1 MVFAILHTP
10 SLRDTPL
17 DRGDFSQQRRPTRS
31 PLSRGVPAGRSVLGR
46 AKSFFAI
53 SFLIFASAVFAAT
66 DKPPALVWDA
76 LEKRHEATPGETEA
90 EFFFIAKNVSDHP
103 IEITDVATSCH
114 CTAAMMPHKPWILA
128 PGAEEKLR
136 VVVDLRSRRGTLT
149 KTIYVET
156 SAGPEQLQ
164 VFVKVPPPP
173 AIQREM
179 NQMVAQAD
187 RQAVLRGD
195 CATCHVAPTVGKQG
209 AELFAAACLICHGA
223 EHRAS
228 MVPDLMQPKTA
239 RDAAFWDHWIR
250 NGGAEGTL
258 MPAFA
263 KNAGGPLEDEQIKS
277 LISYLLANLPT
288 QPVAQ

>member
-1 MVFAILHTP
+1 MSST
-10 SLRDTPL
+10 
-17 DRGDFSQQRRPTRS
+17 TR
-31 PLSRGVPAGRSVLGR
+31 
-46 AKSFFAI
+46 
-53 SFLIFASAVFAAT
+53 AAE
-66 DKPPALVWDA
+66 KAPALVWDA
-76 LEKRHEATPGETEA
+76 LEKRFEAQAGQAEA
-90 EFFFIAKNVSDHP
+90 EFFFTVKNVSANP
-103 IEITDVATSCH
+103 VEVTDVSTSCH

-164 VFVKVPPPP
+164 VFVKVPAPP

-179 NQMVAQAD
+179 NQMAAQTD

-195 CATCHVAPTVGKQG
+195 CATCHVAPTVGKHG
-209 AELFAAACLICHGA
+209 GELFARACLICHGA
-223 EHRAS
+223 EPRAS
-228 MVPDLMQPKTA
+228 MVPDLTQPKTA
-239 RDAAFWDHWIR
+239 RDAAFWDKWIR
-250 NGGAEGTL
+250 NGAEGTL

-263 KNAGGPLEDEQIKS
+263 KDAGGPLDDEQIKS
-277 LISYLLANLPT
+277 LVAFLLANLPT

>member
-1 MVFAILHTP
+1 V
-10 SLRDTPL
+10 SK
-17 DRGDFSQQRRPTRS
+17 
-31 PLSRGVPAGRSVLGR
+31 LSARAAVGLFLAVL
-46 AKSFFAI
+46 I
-53 SFLIFASAVFAAT
+53 SAVLHAAPE
-66 DKPPALVWDA
+66 KPAALVWDA
-76 LEKRHEATPGETEA
+76 LEKRYEAQPGEAEA
-90 EFFFIAKNVSDHP
+90 EFFFTVKNVSANP
-103 IEITDVATSCH
+103 VEITDVATSCH

-149 KTIYVET
+149 KTIYVDT

-164 VFVKVPPPP
+164 VFVKVPPSP

-195 CATCHVAPTVGKQG
+195 CATCHVTPTIGKQG
-209 AELFAAACLICHGA
+209 AELFATACVICHGA

-228 MVPDLMQPKTA
+228 MVPDLKQPKTA

-250 NGGAEGTL
+250 NGADGTL

-263 KNAGGPLEDEQIKS
+263 KSAGGPLDDEQIKS
-277 LISYLLANLPT
+277 LVAYLLANLPT

>member
-1 MVFAILHTP
+1 MSV
-10 SLRDTPL
+10 D
-17 DRGDFSQQRRPTRS
+17 QRSSKLNQWLPR
-31 PLSRGVPAGRSVLGR
+31 AVLFCI
-46 AKSFFAI
+46 A
-53 SFLIFASAVFAAT
+53 FLVTNAFAAST
-66 DKPPALVWDA
+66 TEKPPALVWDA
-76 LEKRHEATPGETEA
+76 LEKSYEATAGQEEA
-90 EFFFIAKNVSDHP
+90 EFFFLAKNVSDQP
-103 IEITDVATSCH
+103 IEIIDVATSCH
-114 CTAAMMPHKPWILA
+114 CTAAMIPRKPWILA

-149 KTIYVET
+149 KTIYVDT

-179 NQMVAQAD
+179 NQMLAQAD

-195 CATCHVAPTVGKQG
+195 CATCHVAPTVGKHG
-209 AELFAAACLICHGA
+209 AELFATACLICHGA
-223 EHRAS
+223 SHRAS

-239 RDAAFWDHWIR
+239 RDAEFWEKWIR
-250 NGGAEGTL
+250 SGAEGTL

-263 KNAGGPLEDEQIKS
+263 KSAGGPLEDEQIKS
-277 LISYLLANLPT
+277 LVAYLLANLPT

>member
-1 MVFAILHTP
+1 MTLVPPTP
-10 SLRDTPL
+10 RTLICANPRSSPSAEISAD
-17 DRGDFSQQRRPTRS
+17 QRSSGLNPWFRK
-31 PLSRGVPAGRSVLGR
+31 LVLLWVASVLSG
-46 AKSFFAI
+46 A
-53 SFLIFASAVFAAT
+53 FAAT
-66 DKPPALVWDA
+66 ATDKSPALVWDA
-76 LEKRHEATPGETEA
+76 LEKHYEANAGEAEA
-90 EFFFIAKNVSDHP
+90 EFFFVAKNVSDHP
-103 IEITDVATSCH
+103 VEITDVATSCH
-114 CTAAMMPHKPWILA
+114 CTAAMIPRKPWILA

-195 CATCHVAPTVGKQG
+195 CATCHVAPTAGKQG
-209 AELFAAACLICHGA
+209 AELFATACLICHGA
-223 EHRAS
+223 AHRAS

-239 RDAAFWDHWIR
+239 RDAEFWEKWIR
-250 NGGAEGTL
+250 NGGEGTL
-258 MPAFA
+258 MPGFSKA
-263 KNAGGPLEDEQIKS
+263 AGGPLEDEQIKS
-277 LISYLLANLPT
+277 LVTYLLANLPT